1 MVFYQKNLIDL
12 DNNMNKF
19 IGTNKGK
26 DKYTKFDFQN
36 FYGKRQ
42 HKQKKNTNDLLGKYL
57 QNTLYIQRISIL

>member
-1 MVFYQKNLIDL
+1 MVFYYKNLIDL

-36 FYGKRQ
+36 FYGKR
-42 HKQKKNTNDLLGKYL
+42 
-57 QNTLYIQRISIL
+57 